1 MATKKKAKKKKDEG
15 LYVMAE
21 DGSFETVL
29 VAGSLEVIGSVIE
42 EEIGNGFAT
51 RDEILQRY
59 DLFRVEM
66 VPFEMEVRTEITI
79 VPQ

>member
-21 DGSFETVL
+21 DDSFETVL